1 MASYKAI
8 ERFKDLKDDKFLYEV
23 GDKFPRKGKRVSK
36 ARLAELLG
44 SDNRRGKPVI
54 AEIEEEEEE

>member
-1 MASYKAI
+1 MYKAI
-8 ERFKDLKDDKFLYEV
+8 EQFKDLKDDRFLYKV

-44 SDNRRGKPVI
+44 SDNRRGHPVI
-54 AEIEEEEEE
+54 AEVEEEEE

>member
-1 MASYKAI
+1 MYKAI
-8 ERFKDLKDDKFLYEV
+8 EQFKDLKDDRFLYKV

-44 SDNRRGKPVI
+44 SDNRRGRPVI
-54 AEIEEEEEE
+54 AEVEEEEE

>member
-1 MASYKAI
+1 MYKAI
-8 ERFKDLKDDKFLYEV
+8 ERFKDLKDDRFLYEV

-44 SDNRRGKPVI
+44 SDNRRGRPVI
-54 AEIEEEEEE
+54 AEVEEEEE